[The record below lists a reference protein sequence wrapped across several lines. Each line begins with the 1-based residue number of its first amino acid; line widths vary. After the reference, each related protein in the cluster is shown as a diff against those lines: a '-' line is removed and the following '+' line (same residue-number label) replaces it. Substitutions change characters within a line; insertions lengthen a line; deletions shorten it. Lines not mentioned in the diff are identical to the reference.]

1 MSEERMLTLAD
12 KLKALRDQK
21 AALQDEEKSVQAEI
35 DQIQS
40 DLIELMVT
48 EECTGFKRNGF
59 TFSLVIKEY
68 PGAVPEEKDELYA
81 QMRLH
86 GFDHLFT
93 INAQTLSAT
102 VKELKSNND
111 DILPEWLEGLIRIYE
126 QPSIRVTKSK

>member
-1 MSEERMLTLAD
+1 MNDNSMLTLAD
-12 KLKALRDQK
+12 RLSDLKDQK
-21 AALQDEEKSVQAEI
+21 
-35 DQIQS
+35 S
-40 DLIELMVT
+40 DLMAQLKDLNRQIDEASSSLVQMMVDQ
-48 EECTGFKRNGF
+48 ECTSFHRGSHMFV
-59 TFSLVIKEY
+59 LAVKEY
-68 PGAVPEEKDELYA
+68 LSAIPEEKDELYA

-93 INAQTLSAT
+93 INTQTLSAT